1 MKRFDSAAEK
11 TRLIENARMNE
22 DWALML
28 SDGTI
33 GNLFDVIAESNNEK
47 SRYMEFL
54 YGEKKWKTARLMTSL
69 QADGDLIGY
78 KRKLPESAIGY
89 VIVSTSDAEGNNRI
103 ENYDS

>member
-33 GNLFDVIAESNNEK
+33 GN
-47 SRYMEFL
+47 
-54 YGEKKWKTARLMTSL
+54 
-69 QADGDLIGY
+69 
-78 KRKLPESAIGY
+78 
-89 VIVSTSDAEGNNRI
+89 
-103 ENYDS
+103 